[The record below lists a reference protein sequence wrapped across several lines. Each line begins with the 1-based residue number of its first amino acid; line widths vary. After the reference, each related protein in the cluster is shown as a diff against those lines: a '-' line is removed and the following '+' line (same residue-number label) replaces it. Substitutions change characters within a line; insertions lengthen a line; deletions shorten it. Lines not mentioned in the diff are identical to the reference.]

1 MVDEKRQ
8 INTLCNS
15 IQKNVPSRLRS
26 AYWGPVFIEDFTISL
41 DKTSVTIKS
50 DTASHDAISTDLT
63 LIYKLI
69 KSLNINLIS

>member
-1 MVDEKRQ
+1 MVWRPG
-8 INTLCNS
+8 NCF
-15 IQKNVPSRLRS
+15 
-26 AYWGPVFIEDFTISL
+26 WGPFGVGFGGDPVFIEDFTISL